1 MATEAKVDPQVEPQ
15 VEAQVEEK
23 IDQIADTTVVIFDK
37 VGDYASLVANSL
49 LLIIASMLVIFI
61 LHRLAAKWIYPHT
74 KFKRVLKVFFG
85 TLYVLVIVVM
95 ALLLLERVG
104 IPIEGVGKLAILGVL
119 VGAVIVFF
127 LVPFLPRL
135 PFMRGHVVDLNG
147 VFGTVVSISTLHTTI
162 RKFDGTMA
170 FIPNAL
176 IMAQKI
182 LNYSDTP
189 SRRIELF
196 LSVNNDS
203 DLEKAR
209 ATFIELM
216 SEDARVLEEPSP
228 PVTNIT
234 NVTASGVDIVAWC
247 WVNNADWF
255 ATRTDLWLKVVE
267 RFRADESI
275 SMSLPQQE
283 ILFHGL
289 SEAVEQDHRET
300 YWRRLRERY
309 KF

>member
-1 MATEAKVDPQVEPQ
+1 MATEKSVEPQ

-37 VGDYASLVANSL
+37 VGDYASLVTNSL

-61 LHRLAAKWIYPHT
+61 LHRLAVKWVYPRT
-74 KFKRVLKVFFG
+74 KYKRVLKVFFG
-85 TLYVLVIVVM
+85 TLYVLVIVIM
-95 ALLLLERVG
+95 ALILLERVG
-104 IPIEGVGKLAILGVL
+104 IPVQGVAKLAILGVL
-119 VGAVIVFF
+119 IGAVIVFF

-135 PFMRGHVVDLNG
+135 PFKIGHTVDLNG

-189 SRRIELF
+189 TRRVELF
-196 LSVNNDS
+196 LSVNNDC
-203 DLEKAR
+203 DLDRAR

-216 SEDARVLEEPSP
+216 NEDARVLQEPSP

-267 RFRADESI
+267 RFHADESI

-289 SEAVEQDHRET
+289 SEAVAQDQQEN
-300 YWRRLRERY
+300 YWRKLRGRY